1 MAGSADFKTVIQQ
14 SDRFDKRLVEVIVA
28 TFDVSYG
35 GENGLSQAIQ
45 QSADALSNVRFVE
58 EKKMIAKFFEEIS
71 LDTGMIVFGVA
82 DTMKA
87 LESSAI
93 KTVIVWEEIDITRFE
108 FKNPVTGDTNVKY
121 LNIKQ

>member
-1 MAGSADFKTVIQQ
+1 
-14 SDRFDKRLVEVIVA
+14 
-28 TFDVSYG
+28 
-35 GENGLSQAIQ
+35 
-45 QSADALSNVRFVE
+45 
-58 EKKMIAKFFEEIS
+58 MIAKFFEEIS